1 MYENGK
7 EAKGVVKE
15 LVTRTADESPSG
27 PTYVQPSSLLH
38 ANDAWLSQLEIAA
51 TTKTSLPETVSEQQL
66 RDTTA
71 ASTLLEPS
79 STFPTTAEAGPP
91 AAEPLVLAADVNLSR
106 LDVPSSQH
114 LSKPESDTSPDDVF
128 APRLESSRHLQS
140 SKVPSSRIGR
150 LFHYGG
156 LAASLGYGAASELLR
171 RSTTSTNSTESPS
184 SLMMTEANL
193 MRLVSKLTRMRGAA
207 LKVGQFLSI
216 QDTHVLPPELDRV
229 FRRVQDSAHYMPN
242 WQMESV
248 MASSL
253 GLSWRSSFTDF
264 NPIPFAA
271 ASIGQVHNAVLAA
284 PVSPTGKPERVAV
297 KVQFPNI
304 AESVASDLSY
314 IRILLTAGR
323 LLPRGLFLDKTL
335 AVLS

>member
-1 MYENGK
+1 MPPGPVFNWLAVAHSALVILDHALQFRAAQVARVGGIRASQSLQRARDGGMYENGK

-114 LSKPESDTSPDDVF
+114 LSKPESDTSPDDVLLHCHLNFPLTLKPVLLQVF

-156 LAASLGYGAASELLR
+156 IYPTCHS
-171 RSTTSTNSTESPS
+171 
-184 SLMMTEANL
+184 
-193 MRLVSKLTRMRGAA
+193 
-207 LKVGQFLSI
+207 
-216 QDTHVLPPELDRV
+216 HLP
-229 FRRVQDSAHYMPN
+229 VQI
-242 WQMESV
+242 
-248 MASSL
+248 L
-253 GLSWRSSFTDF
+253 GLMFRLHRPRSIPWLWRSF
-264 NPIPFAA
+264 
-271 ASIGQVHNAVLAA
+271 
-284 PVSPTGKPERVAV
+284 
-297 KVQFPNI
+297 
-304 AESVASDLSY
+304 
-314 IRILLTAGR
+314 
-323 LLPRGLFLDKTL
+323 
-335 AVLS
+335 